1 MINACERPLPA
12 LRALAPFIRQV
23 HLKGVRIVPEGN
35 GFGHRGVLQGS
46 AEDDLP
52 DARMLFELLMLGEPA
67 PQVVAFALEQE
78 NHYVAP
84 AFRQSDEARDP
95 FIPYRDMSET
105 HLPLGCPL
113 EAMLT
118 DEPRW
123 AANQLR
129 HVRGVLGEMRLLCEL
144 VLTEARAAVPH
155 RLTA

>member
-12 LRALAPFIRQV
+12 LRGLAPFIRQV
-23 HLKGVRIVPEGN
+23 HLKGVRIIPEDN

-46 AEDDLP
+46 PEDDLP
-52 DARMLFELLMLGEPA
+52 DARMHFELLMLGEPA

-95 FIPYRDMSET
+95 FIPYCDMTET
-105 HLPLGCPL
+105 HLPLGWPL
-113 EAMLT
+113 ERMLT

-123 AANQLR
+123 AANQLH

-144 VLTEARAAVPH
+144 VLAEARADAPL